1 MKTNINVLELVE
13 AFRAEAQER
22 IDKYR
27 AEKAA
32 KEKALEEQGLRCLAQ
47 LQDVWPAFEQVIS
60 QLVNGRVTEAP
71 MNHGER
77 AIAAFELAL
86 PVPGGEAGSVYWV
99 DRVVYVWE
107 RNGVFKF
114 GLSYG
119 ERGGCLLGG
128 KSELPSSE
136 YENPADILV
145 MLARYAG
152 TCKAK

>member
-86 PVPGGEAGSVYWV
+86 PQPCGGEPFWV
-99 DRVVYVWE
+99 DRAVCVYE

-114 GLSYG
+114 GFSHG
-119 ERGGCLLGG
+119 ERGGGLLGG
-128 KSELPSSE
+128 KGDLPSGE
-136 YENPADILV
+136 HDNPADILV